1 MHVVREVL
9 LYSVARE
16 PDAERRRDR
25 GLRHTG
31 AECRTHPCRGAS
43 RGVRPCSSLSQAL
56 ASAQEVRQ
64 STRRAM
70 AQGQGGVGRGTVQP
84 ERARVR
90 DEGVRHGCG
99 SAARVRRARR
109 RRGLSASVGSRRQR
123 HVRVPAT
130 H

>member
-1 MHVVREVL
+1 
-9 LYSVARE
+9 
-16 PDAERRRDR
+16 
-25 GLRHTG
+25 
-31 AECRTHPCRGAS
+31 
-43 RGVRPCSSLSQAL
+43 
-56 ASAQEVRQ
+56 
-64 STRRAM
+64 M

-109 RRGLSASVGSRRQR
+109 RRGLSASVGASPRRQR